1 MSSVVRK
8 MTAQNYIKQSKSKLR
23 LVRFSPEQVKL
34 NLEKAQRKYYDL
46 VKDSIEIE
54 SHAHL
59 SDELNDCVRG
69 LGEVALV
76 YSLQQRGHLA
86 TEFEMVKA
94 VEKTKEELDDFL
106 KRFLESTSGIIF
118 STIPE
123 CVIDTDTEPLFV
135 E

>member
-1 MSSVVRK
+1 MSTVVRK
-8 MTAQNYIKQSKSKLR
+8 MTAQHYIRQSRAKVK
-23 LVRFSPEQVKL
+23 LVRFTPEQVRM
-34 NLEKAQRKYYDL
+34 NLEKAQQKYYHL

-54 SHAHL
+54 THAHL

-94 VEKTKEELDDFL
+94 VEKTKAELEDFL
-106 KRFLESTSGIIF
+106 TRFLTSTSSIIAPLP
-118 STIPE
+118 SE
-123 CVIDTDTEPLFV
+123 CSFDTETEPLF
-135 E
+135 EA

>member
-23 LVRFSPEQVKL
+23 LVRFSPEQVKM

-46 VKDSIEIE
+46 VKDSIEIQT
-54 SHAHL
+54 HTQL
-59 SDELNDCVRG
+59 SDELNDCVRCI
-69 LGEVALV
+69 GEVALV
-76 YSLQQRGHLA
+76 YNLQQRGHLA

-94 VEKTKEELDDFL
+94 VEKTKAELDDFL
-106 KRFLESTSGIIF
+106 NRFLDSTSSII
-118 STIPE
+118 SSLPSE